1 MYLLGAPNGS
11 LVVCWGIQTQGISG
25 DISCD
30 TESTMLQTPSN
41 FVPLMVAQA
50 HADPL
55 AFVFKQGK
63 LLVRQEDLAL
73 PDARHGLPLHGL
85 QAGQLYPVGLWQ
97 DRYCCT
103 TWIDAQVQ
111 AQDGY
116 AFVPLRSLFGV
127 MDEALLGLA
136 SRAAQLAEW
145 ARTHR
150 FCGHCANPMQLAN
163 GERAFKCPACGMVA
177 YPRISPAMMV
187 LIKKGDHILLAKHVG
202 SPTARFTALAGFVEA
217 GESIEE
223 CIHREVF
230 EEVGLRVKDLQ
241 YFGSQSWPFPHSLMV
256 AFTAEYAGGEV
267 TPQTSE
273 IAEARWFGPHDVQ
286 PEPPPGVS
294 ISNRLLTA
302 HWPGLL
308 RQENIG

>member
-1 MYLLGAPNGS
+1 MP
-11 LVVCWGIQTQGISG
+11 
-25 DISCD
+25 
-30 TESTMLQTPSN
+30 
-41 FVPLMVAQA
+41 
-50 HADPL
+50 HAGHLKARSPL
-55 AFVFKQGK
+55 AS
-63 LLVRQEDLAL
+63 
-73 PDARHGLPLHGL
+73 
-85 QAGQLYPVGLWQ
+85 
-97 DRYCCT
+97 C
-103 TWIDAQVQ
+103 
-111 AQDGY
+111 
-116 AFVPLRSLFGV
+116 
-127 MDEALLGLA
+127 MGLA
-136 SRAAQLAEW
+136 QWPQKRCVRAHSASCA
-145 ARTHR
+145 AR
-150 FCGHCANPMQLAN
+150 
-163 GERAFKCPACGMVA
+163 
-177 YPRISPAMMV
+177 
-187 LIKKGDHILLAKHVG
+187 LAKHVG

-302 HWPGLL
+302 HWPGL
-308 RQENIG
+308 RR

>member
-1 MYLLGAPNGS
+1 
-11 LVVCWGIQTQGISG
+11 
-25 DISCD
+25 
-30 TESTMLQTPSN
+30 MLQTPSE
-41 FVPLMVAQA
+41 FVPLMAAQA

-55 AFVFKQGK
+55 AFVFRQGK
-63 LLVRQEDLAL
+63 LLVRQDDLGL
-73 PDARHGLPLHGL
+73 PDARVGLPLHGL
-85 QAGQLYPVGLWQ
+85 QSAQFYPVGLWQ
-97 DRYCCT
+97 ARYCCT
-103 TWIDAQVQ
+103 TWVDAEVQ

-116 AFVPLRSLFGV
+116 AFVPLRSLFDG

-150 FCGHCANPMQLAN
+150 YCGHCANPMQLAS

-187 LIKKGDHILLAKHVG
+187 LIKKGDHILLAKHLG
-202 SPTARFTALAGFVEA
+202 SPTARFTALAGFLEA
-217 GESIEE
+217 GESVEE
-223 CIHREVF
+223 AIHREVM

-256 AFTAEYAGGEV
+256 AFTAEYAGGEIALDA
-267 TPQTSE
+267 SE
-273 IAEARWFGPHDVQ
+273 IAEARWFGPQDVQ

-294 ISNRLLTA
+294 ISNRLLHA
-302 HWPGLL
+302 HWPGL
-308 RQENIG
+308 RGKGGIG